1 MIFYLTGIFY
11 NIETRLPPNIVG
23 VLMHA
28 NPMALVLSSLRKV
41 ILHQVTPDLHWL
53 LIWFILGIIISALGI
68 RKVYKN
74 ENSYVKVI

>member
-1 MIFYLTGIFY
+1 
-11 NIETRLPPNIVG
+11 
-23 VLMHA
+23 MHA